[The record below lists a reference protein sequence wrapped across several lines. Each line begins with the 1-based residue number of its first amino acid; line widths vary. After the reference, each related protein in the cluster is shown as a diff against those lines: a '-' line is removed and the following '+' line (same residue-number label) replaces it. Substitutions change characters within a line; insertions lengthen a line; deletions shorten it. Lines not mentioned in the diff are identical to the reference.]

1 MNVSMVQ
8 ARTDE
13 VLMLK
18 YADEAPDSMIPEMVF
33 LILDLIDGICFR
45 TKLISF

>member
-1 MNVSMVQ
+1 MNISMVR

-18 YADEAPDSMIPEMVF
+18 YADEAPNSTIPEKF
-33 LILDLIDGICFR
+33 F
-45 TKLISF
+45 

>member
-1 MNVSMVQ
+1 MNILTVQ

-18 YADEAPDSMIPEMVF
+18 YADEVTNSTMPEKF
-33 LILDLIDGICFR
+33 LLILDLINGIYFR
-45 TKLISF
+45 SKLISF